1 MGKLLELQHRFF
13 QCICRADCSFD
24 WFDLLAVQRTL
35 KGLLQHHSVKASIIL
50 HSAFFMVQFSH
61 PYRTTRKS
69 ITLTIWT
76 FVGKVMA
83 LFFNTLSRF
92 IIAFLSRSK
101 CLLISWLQSPST
113 VILEPPKIKSI
124 PASSFSPFYLP

>member
-1 MGKLLELQHRFF
+1 MALPIRWANYWSLSIDPSNAYAELISFR
-13 QCICRADCSFD
+13 FD

-83 LFFNTLSRF
+83 LLFNTLSRF
-92 IIAFLSRSK
+92 IIAFLPISK
-101 CLLISWLQSPST
+101 HILIS
-113 VILEPPKIKSI
+113 
-124 PASSFSPFYLP
+124 